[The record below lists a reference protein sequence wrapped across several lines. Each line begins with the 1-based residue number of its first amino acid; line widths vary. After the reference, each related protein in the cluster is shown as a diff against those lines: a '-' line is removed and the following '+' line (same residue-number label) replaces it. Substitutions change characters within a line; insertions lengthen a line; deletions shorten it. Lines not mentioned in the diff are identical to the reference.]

1 MKEFQYVIKD
11 TLGIHARPAGMLVKT
26 AICYKS
32 EMKIR
37 KGEQEIDLKRL
48 FGVMSLGVK
57 QGDKIVVT
65 AEGPDEDEAIREVER
80 VLRENL

>member
-1 MKEFQYVIKD
+1 MKEFQYLIKD

-26 AICYKS
+26 AMCYKS

-37 KGEQEIDLKRL
+37 KGEQEVDMKRL

-57 QGDKIVVT
+57 QGDEIVVT
-65 AEGPDEDEAIREVER
+65 AKGPDEEEAICEVN
-80 VLRENL
+80 VVK